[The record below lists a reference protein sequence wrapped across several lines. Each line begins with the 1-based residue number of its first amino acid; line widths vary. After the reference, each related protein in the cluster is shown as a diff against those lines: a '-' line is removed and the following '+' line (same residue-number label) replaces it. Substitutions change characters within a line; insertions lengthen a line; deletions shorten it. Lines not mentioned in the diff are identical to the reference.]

1 MEARLKNARIS
12 YRKMNLA
19 AKLVRRMTCV
29 RADVVLRFAMKKACT
44 ILRKVVLSAAANAGQ
59 DGVELKDL
67 SIKEIF
73 VGPGQMLKRHTP
85 RARGSASRILR
96 RSSNI
101 WVILA
106 KKEEVSDIENM
117 KKIRKAAKMERRK
130 TKMSGDSVKIKKEEV
145 RNG

>member
-19 AKLVRRMTCV
+19 AKMVRRMTCAL
-29 RADVVLRFAMKKACT
+29 ADVVLKFAMKKSCT
-44 ILRKVVLSAAANAGQ
+44 ILRKVVMSAVANAGQ
-59 DGVELKDL
+59 AGTELKDL
-67 SIKEIF
+67 AIKEIF

-101 WVILA
+101 WVVLGT
-106 KKEEVSDIENM
+106 KDEVSDIENM
-117 KKIRKAAKMERRK
+117 KKIRK
-130 TKMSGDSVKIKKEEV
+130 SKK
-145 RNG
+145 NGKKKS

>member
-19 AKLVRRMTCV
+19 ARMVRKMTCA
-29 RADVVLRFAMKKACT
+29 RADVVLHFAMKKACT
-44 ILRKVVLSAAANAGQ
+44 ILRKVVMSAVANAGQ
-59 DGVELKDL
+59 NGIELKDL
-67 SIKEIF
+67 AIKEIF

-101 WVILA
+101 WVILGTT
-106 KKEEVSDIENM
+106 EEVSDIDNM
-117 KKIRKAAKMERRK
+117 KKLRKKAKMERRK
-130 TKMSGDSVKIKKEEV
+130 VKMSGVVINKEGV
-145 RNG
+145 NNG